1 MNMTQ
6 NEKTTLE
13 RLFMRGVSV
22 LGMPETL
29 TAENVGDIL
38 KAGMDQ
44 ESKFIEEMMACRTDR
59 AKKAHRVL
67 TAQVYVGAMERGLA
81 ERLVSEF
88 ENEAQYTAFIQARD
102 ALEDSRRNID

>member
-1 MNMTQ
+1 MTQ

-13 RLFMRGVSV
+13 RLFMRGVSI
-22 LGMPETL
+22 LGTPEAL

-44 ESKFIEEMMACRTDR
+44 ESRFIEEMMACRTDR

-67 TAQVYVGAMERGLA
+67 NAQVYVGATERGLA
-81 ERLVSEF
+81 EKIIRDF
-88 ENEAQYTAFIQARD
+88 EDEAQYTAFIQARD
-102 ALEDSRRNID
+102 AFELHWGNR